1 MKEIM
6 DFNRFGKYFVSDLKS
21 CAVNY
26 GYSLILICLMG
37 LIIYIGTVSMG
48 LLFNGSWGGPDI
60 GFRNSVFCFSMFVLA
75 VTMPVKCYG
84 RLTEKR
90 AGSEWLMIP
99 ASKLEKYLSM
109 VLITVAAVPVSG
121 LVYCGL
127 DAVFC
132 ALDPTCGSS
141 IISLLLQP
149 GNSDILMALTWQ
161 NLNSGISISLSFL
174 LGAIFFKSS
183 KTVKTFLV
191 LFALGT
197 VTMTVLFTM
206 LFNGVT
212 VAELVDNEALAN
224 EIVGNGPFG
233 NNSFIPVLCCT
244 VSYVFLLTGI
254 FFRIKTLKH

>member
-48 LLFNGSWGGPDI
+48 LLFNGTWGGPAEA
-60 GFRNSVFCFSMFVLA
+60 FRSNVFWMSMFVMA

-84 RLTEKR
+84 GLTEKKT
-90 AGSEWLMIP
+90 GSQWLMIP
-99 ASKLEKYLSM
+99 ASKFEKFLSM
-109 VLITVAAVPVSG
+109 VLITAIVIPAVALGVT
-121 LVYCGL
+121 LGL
-127 DAVFC
+127 DALLC
-132 ALDPTCGSS
+132 AVDQTCGGSIISSMKTANAIHDDSAQTINS
-141 IISLLLQP
+141 IISL
-149 GNSDILMALTWQ
+149 A
-161 NLNSGISISLSFL
+161 LSFL
-174 LGAIFFKSS
+174 LGSIFFKSS

-191 LFALGT
+191 LFAIGT
-197 VTMTVLFTM
+197 VTMTVLFTI
-206 LFNGVT
+206 LFNGVNVT
-212 VAELVDNEALAN
+212 ELVENESLAN

-233 NNSFIPVLCCT
+233 GNDFVPALCCI
-244 VSYVFLLTGI
+244 VSYVLLLTGI

>member
-48 LLFNGSWGGPDI
+48 LLFNGTWGGPAEA
-60 GFRNSVFCFSMFVLA
+60 FRSNVFWMSMFVMA

-84 RLTEKR
+84 GLTEKKT
-90 AGSEWLMIP
+90 GSQWLMIP
-99 ASKLEKYLSM
+99 ASKLEKFLSM
-109 VLITVAAVPVSG
+109 VLITAVFIPMIAFCVS
-121 LVYCGL
+121 LGL
-127 DAVFC
+127 DALLC
-132 ALDPTCGSS
+132 AVDHTCGSS
-141 IISLLLQP
+141 LISAFISADQKINSIISL
-149 GNSDILMALTWQ
+149 
-161 NLNSGISISLSFL
+161 SLSFL

-191 LFALGT
+191 LFAIGT
-197 VTMTVLFTM
+197 VTMTVLFTI
-206 LFNGVT
+206 LFNGVNVT
-212 VAELVDNEALAN
+212 ELVENESLAN

-233 NNSFIPVLCCT
+233 GDDLVPALCCI
-244 VSYVFLLTGI
+244 VSYVLLLTGI

>member
-1 MKEIM
+1 MKEIF
-6 DFNRFGKYFVSDLKS
+6 DFKRFGKYFVSDLRS
-21 CAVNY
+21 CAANY
-26 GYSLILICLMG
+26 GYSLTLICLMG
-37 LIIYIGTVSMG
+37 VIIYVGTVSMG
-48 LLFNGSWGGPDI
+48 LLFNGSWGGPEM
-60 GFRNSVFCFSMFVLA
+60 GFRSSVFCFSMFVLA

-127 DAVFC
+127 DAVIC

-141 IISLLLQP
+141 IFALLLQP
-149 GNSDILMALTWQ
+149 GSSEVLMAPTWQ

-174 LGAIFFKSS
+174 LGAIFFKNG

-197 VTMTVLFTM
+197 VMMTIIFSIV
-206 LFNGVT
+206 FNGVNMS
-212 VAELVDNEALAN
+212 ELVGNENLAN
-224 EIVGNGPFG
+224 DIVSNSLLGNYK
-233 NNSFIPVLCCT
+233 FIPALCCT
-244 VSYVFLLTGI
+244 VSYAFLMTGI
-254 FFRIKTLKH
+254 FLRIKTLEH

>member
-21 CAVNY
+21 CAANY

-48 LLFNGSWGGPDI
+48 LLFNGTWGGPTEA
-60 GFRNSVFCFSMFVLA
+60 FRSNVFWVSMFVMA

-84 RLTEKR
+84 GLTEKKT
-90 AGSEWLMIP
+90 GSQWLMIP
-99 ASKLEKYLSM
+99 ASKLEKFLSM
-109 VLITVAAVPVSG
+109 VLITAVVIPMIAFCVS
-121 LVYCGL
+121 LGL
-127 DAVFC
+127 DALLC
-132 ALDPTCGSS
+132 AVDHTCGSS
-141 IISLLLQP
+141 LISAFISADQKINSIISL
-149 GNSDILMALTWQ
+149 
-161 NLNSGISISLSFL
+161 SLSFL

-197 VTMTVLFTM
+197 VTMTVLFLI
-206 LFNGVT
+206 LFNGVNM
-212 VAELVDNEALAN
+212 VELVENETLAN

-233 NNSFIPVLCCT
+233 DNNFIPVLCCI
-244 VSYVFLLTGI
+244 VSYILLLTGI

>member
-26 GYSLILICLMG
+26 GYSFILICLMG

-48 LLFNGSWGGPDI
+48 LLFNGTWGGPAEA
-60 GFRNSVFCFSMFVLA
+60 FRSNVFWVSMFVMA

-84 RLTEKR
+84 GLTEKKT
-90 AGSEWLMIP
+90 GSQWLMIP
-99 ASKLEKYLSM
+99 ASKLEKFLSM
-109 VLITVAAVPVSG
+109 VLITAVVIPMIAFCIS
-121 LVYCGL
+121 LGL
-127 DAVFC
+127 DALLC
-132 ALDPTCGSS
+132 AVDHTCGSS
-141 IISLLLQP
+141 LISAFISADQKINSIISL
-149 GNSDILMALTWQ
+149 
-161 NLNSGISISLSFL
+161 SLSFL

-191 LFALGT
+191 LFAIGT
-197 VTMTVLFTM
+197 VTMTVLFTI
-206 LFNGVT
+206 LFNGVNVT
-212 VAELVDNEALAN
+212 ELVENEALAN

-233 NNSFIPVLCCT
+233 GNSFIPVLCCT
-244 VSYVFLLTGI
+244 VSYILFLTGI

>member
-21 CAVNY
+21 CAANY

-48 LLFNGSWGGPDI
+48 LLFNGTWGGPTEA
-60 GFRNSVFCFSMFVLA
+60 FRSNVFWVSMFVMA

-84 RLTEKR
+84 GLTEKKT
-90 AGSEWLMIP
+90 GSQWLMIP
-99 ASKLEKYLSM
+99 ASKLEKFLSM
-109 VLITVAAVPVSG
+109 VLITAVVIPMIAFCVS
-121 LVYCGL
+121 LGL
-127 DAVFC
+127 DALLC
-132 ALDPTCGSS
+132 AVDHTCGSS
-141 IISLLLQP
+141 LISAFISADQKINSIISL
-149 GNSDILMALTWQ
+149 
-161 NLNSGISISLSFL
+161 SLSFL

-197 VTMTVLFTM
+197 VTMTVLFLI
-206 LFNGVT
+206 LFNGVNM
-212 VAELVDNEALAN
+212 AELVENETLAN

-233 NNSFIPVLCCT
+233 DNGFIPVLCCT
-244 VSYVFLLTGI
+244 VSYILLLTGI

>member
-26 GYSLILICLMG
+26 GYSLTLICLMG
-37 LIIYIGTVSMG
+37 VIIYIGTVSMG

-90 AGSEWLMIP
+90 SGSEWLMIP

-127 DAVFC
+127 DAVLC

-149 GNSDILMALTWQ
+149 GNSDILMAPTWQ

-174 LGAIFFKSS
+174 LGAIFFKSG

-191 LFALGT
+191 LFALGI
-197 VTMTVLFTM
+197 VTMTIIFSMVFS
-206 LFNGVT
+206 GVNMS
-212 VAELVDNEALAN
+212 ELVGNESLAN
-224 EIVGNGPFG
+224 DIVGNSLLG
-233 NNSFIPVLCCT
+233 NYKFLPVLCCT
-244 VSYVFLLTGI
+244 VSYILLLAGI

>member
-26 GYSLILICLMG
+26 GYSLTLICLMG
-37 LIIYIGTVSMG
+37 VIIYIGTVSMG
-48 LLFNGSWGGPDI
+48 LLFNGSWGGPTEA
-60 GFRNSVFCFSMFVLA
+60 FRSNVFWMSMFVMA

-84 RLTEKR
+84 GLTEKKT
-90 AGSEWLMIP
+90 GSQWLMIP
-99 ASKLEKYLSM
+99 ASKLEKFLSM
-109 VLITVAAVPVSG
+109 VLITAVFIPMIALGVT
-121 LVYCGL
+121 LGL
-127 DAVFC
+127 DALLC
-132 ALDPTCGSS
+132 AVDQTCGDSIISSMKTANAIHDDSAQTINS
-141 IISLLLQP
+141 IISL
-149 GNSDILMALTWQ
+149 A
-161 NLNSGISISLSFL
+161 LSFL

-191 LFALGT
+191 LFAIGI

-206 LFNGVT
+206 LFNGVNM
-212 VAELVDNEALAN
+212 AELIDNEALAN

-244 VSYVFLLTGI
+244 VSYILLLAGI